1 MNVSELMPGL
11 QRKLNQRKYFINLE
25 ILEQTRSLIKARL
38 NISSD
43 LFV

>member
-11 QRKLNQRKYFINLE
+11 QRELLRRKYFINLE